1 MTGRV
6 HVIGVP
12 PGAEGL
18 PADVRAAVAGCSLVA
33 GARRHLALVSGFA
46 GELVALEGRTA
57 EVVDRVAAA
66 PDLAA
71 ALLASGDPGFF
82 GLAALVLRRIPRERV
97 RVWPA
102 VSSMQLA
109 FARAGEPWSHAR
121 FASLHGRPLEN
132 LAPVLGAERIGLFT
146 DPRNDPAAIA
156 RFCVDAGWDDY
167 EMVVAEDL
175 GTASE
180 RISRAPVT
188 AVREW
193 SGSDLNVVLLV
204 RPGPDPRPAGPGLP
218 DHGFSHDRG
227 LITKREVR
235 AVAQGLLSLPRRGV
249 LWDVGA
255 GSGSVAVEACLGRP
269 GLRAYAVERTDAGL
283 AHIRENRRRFR
294 VAGLVPVAGEAPA
307 VLTGL
312 PDPDAVYVG
321 GTGGRVH
328 PVLDACWTRLRPG
341 GSLVVAAVLVDT
353 LADAMAWARGRG
365 LTPELT
371 EIAAARSRP
380 VAGRTRMEPLNPV
393 TLVRFGRPEGG
404 EA

>member
-6 HVIGVP
+6 HVIGIP
-12 PGAEGL
+12 PGARSL
-18 PADVRAAVAGCSLVA
+18 PGDARAAVDGCALVA
-33 GARRHLALVSGFA
+33 AARRHQDLVPGFA
-46 GELVALEGRTA
+46 GEFVALEGRTA
-57 EVVDRVAAA
+57 EVVDRIAAA
-66 PDLAA
+66 PGLTAA
-71 ALLASGDPGFF
+71 VLASGDPGFY
-82 GLAALVLRRIPRERV
+82 GVAALVLRRIPRERV

-109 FARAGEPWSHAR
+109 FARAGESWSHAR

-132 LAPVLGAERIGLFT
+132 LAPVLGAERIGVFT

-156 RFCVDAGWDDY
+156 RFCMASGWDDY
-167 EMVVAEDL
+167 EMIVAEDL
-175 GTASE
+175 GAPSE
-180 RISRAPVT
+180 RITRMPVAG
-188 AVREW
+188 AVDW
-193 SGSDLNVVLLV
+193 AGSDLNVVLLV
-204 RPGPDPRPAGPGLP
+204 RSGPDPRPAGPGLP
-218 DHGFSHDRG
+218 DHGFAHDRG

-235 AVAQGLLSLPRRGV
+235 AVALAVLAPPRNGV

-269 GLRAYAVERTDAGL
+269 GLRAYAVERTGAGL
-283 AHIRENRRRFR
+283 GHIRENRRRFR

-307 VLTGL
+307 ALAGL

-321 GTGGRVH
+321 GTGGRLDA
-328 PVLDACWTRLRPG
+328 VLDACWTRLRPG

-353 LADAMAWARGRG
+353 LADTMAWARQRG
-365 LTPELT
+365 LGPELT

-380 VAGRTRMEPLNPV
+380 VAGRTRLDPMNPV
-393 TLVRFGRPEGG
+393 TLVRFGRPAGG